1 MRNMKWIGMIAA
13 AAMIGSLTACGGSA
27 EDAQSAQQGA
37 AVSEETADAEAV
49 QTAYAY
55 EDESTGYVIRDWVGS
70 FQGFRW
76 DGYSGTLVFANCIDE
91 EKGICVVEVR
101 AVKKDLPEDFDTEA
115 EDAEDKMQE
124 YQSEITFPYIFYSAD
139 ETVTE
144 EDMKAA
150 YEKVLKEKAEEV
162 SSFSDC
168 GGMTMYQFGEK
179 ATVSYSE
186 NATEQTRELFESLQQ
201 DWEAQRAEGQYETYQ
216 GASGIT
222 FQTVDYDGNEVDE
235 SVFGNAKITMVN
247 IWATSCSPCIGELP
261 ELQKLNDQLEDVQVI
276 TILADVS
283 DPDDDDAIEEA
294 HDIAQTQGMTLP
306 VLLTNEELEE
316 AFKVTGT
323 PTSYLVDENGNIVG
337 RPKTGAPKDAYGD
350 YAEWIQQALENL

>member
-1 MRNMKWIGMIAA
+1 M
-13 AAMIGSLTACGGSA
+13 
-27 EDAQSAQQGA
+27 
-37 AVSEETADAEAV
+37 
-49 QTAYAY
+49 
-55 EDESTGYVIRDWVGS
+55 
-70 FQGFRW
+70 
-76 DGYSGTLVFANCIDE
+76 
-91 EKGICVVEVR
+91 
-101 AVKKDLPEDFDTEA
+101 
-115 EDAEDKMQE
+115 
-124 YQSEITFPYIFYSAD
+124 
-139 ETVTE
+139 
-144 EDMKAA
+144 
-150 YEKVLKEKAEEV
+150 
-162 SSFSDC
+162 
-168 GGMTMYQFGEK
+168 
-179 ATVSYSE
+179 
-186 NATEQTRELFESLQQ
+186 
-201 DWEAQRAEGQYETYQ
+201 
-216 GASGIT
+216 
-222 FQTVDYDGNEVDE
+222 DYDGNEVDE